1 MFGFYELERNLIVAR
16 LSDGRKRK
24 QMQADVEIKRIRK
37 QNGKLGVGQL
47 TQNGQAK
54 YIGSKST
61 LHKCIEREREAH
73 CKAEAEL
80 AESDQE
86 SRARA
91 VRLACSRQG
100 VCSHIGG
107 TGWQPREGQADGK
120 GVHAV
125 LWLGGTKESPE
136 SLSPRGHR
144 SR

>member
-61 LHKCIEREREAH
+61 LHKCIEKGRLTAKLKQSLRTAIKSRERGLYGWRVLGKEFARILGVPVGSH
-73 CKAEAEL
+73 EKARRMA
-80 AESDQE
+80 
-86 SRARA
+86 
-91 VRLACSRQG
+91 
-100 VCSHIGG
+100 
-107 TGWQPREGQADGK
+107 
-120 GVHAV
+120 
-125 LWLGGTKESPE
+125 KEFMQYF
-136 SLSPRGHR
+136 G
-144 SR
+144 